1 MNFEEKFNLDVEN
14 LKNDLAIEDMYV
26 TDEDVNM
33 LKKYSCNEIT
43 LNEAISSIINENL
56 T

>member
-14 LKNDLAIEDMYV
+14 LKNDLAIEEMYI

-33 LKKYSCNEIT
+33 LKKYSTNEMT
-43 LNEAISSIINENL
+43 LNEAINSIINENL
-56 T
+56 A

>member
-33 LKKYSCNEIT
+33 LKKYSTNEMT
-43 LNEAISSIINENL
+43 LNEAINSIINENL
-56 T
+56 A